1 MKRWFHR
8 TVLPRPWLT
17 FIVMGIA
24 FFAFGLGSYNLVML
38 FGANATLIANY
49 GWQALMDGAA
59 RQLVELI
66 VTGYLSMAAYLLFKV
81 CEYSLAHRLADAP
94 AAHPADA
101 AAVKLEAEKGGE

>member
-8 TVLPRPWLT
+8 TVLSRPWLT
-17 FIVMGIA
+17 FVVMGIA

-81 CEYSLAHRLADAP
+81 CEHRLAHGLASAP
-94 AAHPADA
+94 ATHAPDISAIKPD
-101 AAVKLEAEKGGE
+101 VE